1 MIATRRSLFN
11 SDFKIIPGIRS
22 KDGIGPYPSIGS
34 SSKGL
39 SGFLAGAHRCPSGME
54 LTCMDRISWIC
65 TAYVPFG
72 TPKCIFSSFQL
83 FWSPTCCEVGRVDLE
98 EGVPKCKGDPGSCQ
112 TENIVPK
119 NCWLTWNLKIPLG
132 EGETFP
138 NHQFFVSMF
147 FLSGVE
153 LVFFPTHFDV
163 WDIFRNQKLFCWES
177 PKNIL
182 RVAMIAWKKSLGW
195 KKHTP
200 RKASTTKKS
209 NTSWNPFWETS
220 RFFGKQVSGLSSI
233 SKNLSIFNHF

>member
-1 MIATRRSLFN
+1 MISRSFLESGQKRELDHTPQLAQVQKASPVFWPALI
-11 SDFKIIPGIRS
+11 DVHR
-22 KDGIGPYPSIGS
+22 
-34 SSKGL
+34 GL
-39 SGFLAGAHRCPSGME
+39 SSHAWIGYLGYALRMFLSG
-54 LTCMDRISWIC
+54 L
-65 TAYVPFG
+65 
-72 TPKCIFSSFQL
+72 KCIFSSFQL
-83 FWSPTCCEVGRVDLE
+83 FRSPTCCEVGRVDLE
-98 EGVPKCKGDPGSCQ
+98 EGVPKCKGDPGCCQ

-153 LVFFPTHFDV
+153 LVFVPTHFDV
-163 WDIFRNQKLFCWES
+163 WDIFRNQKLFGWES

-182 RVAMIAWKKSLGW
+182 RVAMIAWKKSSGW

-209 NTSWNPFWETS
+209 NTSWNTLLRNFSFFW
-220 RFFGKQVSGLSSI
+220 KQVSGLSSI
-233 SKNLSIFNHF
+233 SKNL